1 MTGVQS
7 LPGTRRLETEI
18 WEIGGWGGGEGEGGV
33 PGFTFGLGL
42 KWNNGTKSKLQ
53 MGGGGGEGERQRQR
67 ETERD
72 RERQRETSTRLYPVG
87 NERGGDRRGRVVS
100 NLFYPQSTNQDTYSP
115 TRVPHPFLFPWG
127 IHSLLQAE

>member
-18 WEIGGWGGGEGEGGV
+18 RGIGGWGGGEGGV

-53 MGGGGGEGERQRQR
+53 MGEGGEGGRDRQTDRQTDRETDR

-72 RERQRETSTRLYPVG
+72 
-87 NERGGDRRGRVVS
+87 
-100 NLFYPQSTNQDTYSP
+100 F
-115 TRVPHPFLFPWG
+115 H
-127 IHSLLQAE
+127 